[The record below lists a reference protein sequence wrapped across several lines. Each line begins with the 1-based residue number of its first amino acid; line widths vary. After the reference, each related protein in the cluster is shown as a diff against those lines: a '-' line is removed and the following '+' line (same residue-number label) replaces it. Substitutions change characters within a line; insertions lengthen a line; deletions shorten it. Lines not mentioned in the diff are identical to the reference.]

1 MSRSDEGFLLVR
13 AGNRRVGLQLSQV
26 IEVTQLGQ
34 VHPVPS
40 VEPALRGVVAL
51 QGRMVPVVNLG
62 ALLEG
67 SACPERTE
75 VLAVVVSLD
84 DRRLC
89 LEIEEAEILVRQP
102 ALPVPPGETLPW
114 VIGVARH
121 ENGLVPLIDLSALG
135 SRLMEAAST

>member
-1 MSRSDEGFLLVR
+1 MSRADGGFLLVR

-26 IEVTQLGQ
+26 IEVAQLGP

-40 VEPALRGVVAL
+40 VEPAVRGVVAVH
-51 QGRMVPVVNLG
+51 GRMVPVVHLG

-67 SACPERTE
+67 SAYPAKTE
-75 VLAVVVSLD
+75 NLAVVVMLD

-89 LEIEEAEILVRQP
+89 LEIDEAEIIVRQP

-114 VIGVARH
+114 TTGVARH
-121 ENGLVPLIDLSALG
+121 EGGLVPLLDLSALG
-135 SRLMEAAST
+135 SRLMETASP

>member
-1 MSRSDEGFLLVR
+1 MIRKGAGFLLVR

-26 IEVTQLGQ
+26 VEVTQLGR

-40 VEPALRGVVAL
+40 VEPALRGVVAV
-51 QGRMVPVVNLG
+51 QGRMVPVVHLG

-67 SACPERTE
+67 SPYPAKAES
-75 VLAVVVSLD
+75 LAVVVMLD

-89 LEIEEAEILVRQP
+89 LEIEEAEIIVRQP
-102 ALPVPPGETLPW
+102 AMPVPPGETLPW
-114 VIGVARH
+114 AIGVARH
-121 ENGLVPLIDLSALG
+121 GDGLVPLLDLSALG

>member
-1 MSRSDEGFLLVR
+1 MSRKAEGFLLVR
-13 AGNRRVGLQLSQV
+13 AGNRRVGLQLSEV
-26 IEVTQLGQ
+26 IEVTQLGA

-67 SACPERTE
+67 AACPERTE
-75 VLAVVVSLD
+75 TLAVVVMLE

-102 ALPVPPGETLPW
+102 AMPVPPGETLPW
-114 VIGVARH
+114 AIGVARH
-121 ENGLVPLIDLSALG
+121 EGGLVPLIDLSALG
-135 SRLMEAAST
+135 SRLMEAVST

>member
-1 MSRSDEGFLLVR
+1 VSRMAGGFLLVR
-13 AGNRRVGLQLSQV
+13 AGARRVGLQLSQV
-26 IEVTQLGQ
+26 VEVTQLGP

-40 VEPALRGVVAL
+40 VEPAVRGVVAV
-51 QGRMVPVVNLG
+51 QGRMVPVVHLG

-67 SACPERTE
+67 SPCPAKTE
-75 VLAVVVSLD
+75 DLAVVVMLD

-114 VIGVARH
+114 AIGVAKH
-121 ENGLVPLIDLSALG
+121 EDGLVPLLDLSALS

>member
-1 MSRSDEGFLLVR
+1 MSRPGGFLLVR
-13 AGNRRVGLQLSQV
+13 AGNRRVGLQVSQV
-26 IEVTQLGQ
+26 VEVTQLGP

-40 VEPALRGVVAL
+40 VEPAVRGLVAI

-67 SACPERTE
+67 LPCPAKAED
-75 VLAVVVSLD
+75 LAVVVLLD

-89 LEIEEAEILVRQP
+89 LEIEEAEIIVRQVP
-102 ALPVPPGETLPW
+102 MPVPPGETLPW
-114 VIGVARH
+114 AIGVARH
-121 ENGLVPLIDLSALG
+121 GDGLVPLLDLSALG

>member
-1 MSRSDEGFLLVR
+1 MSRMAGGFLLVR
-13 AGNRRVGLQLSQV
+13 AGARRVGLQLSQV
-26 IEVTQLGQ
+26 IEVTQLGP
-34 VHPVPS
+34 VYPVPS
-40 VEPALRGVVAL
+40 VEPAVRGVVAV
-51 QGRMVPVVNLG
+51 QGRMVPVVHLG

-67 SACPERTE
+67 SPCPVKTE
-75 VLAVVVSLD
+75 DLAVVVMLD

-114 VIGVARH
+114 AIGVAKH
-121 ENGLVPLIDLSALG
+121 EDGLVPLLDLSALG

>member
-1 MSRSDEGFLLVR
+1 MIRKGAGFLLVR

-26 IEVTQLGQ
+26 VEVTQLGP

-40 VEPALRGVVAL
+40 VEPALRGVAAV
-51 QGRMVPVVNLG
+51 QGRMVPVVHLG

-67 SACPERTE
+67 SPCPAKAES
-75 VLAVVVSLD
+75 LAVVVMLD

-89 LEIEEAEILVRQP
+89 LEIEEAEIIVRQS
-102 ALPVPPGETLPW
+102 AMPVPPGETLPW
-114 VIGVARH
+114 AIGVARH
-121 ENGLVPLIDLSALG
+121 GDGLVPLLDLSALG